1 MTALEVVHLSA
12 DCSIG
17 VLRQV
22 LVQHWFGPVS
32 LPDAE
37 ATLRGHALALSEG
50 TGKVAVLVL
59 VEGIPGM
66 PDQRVRAAL
75 ARLADKT
82 SQEVAC
88 HATVILA
95 EGFTGS
101 ALRSVLTAIFALS
114 GAKYP
119 KQVFATVED
128 AVDWVAEYTS
138 GLSRTEMVVATDELM
153 GYGRLPSRQAS

>member
-1 MTALEVVHLSA
+1 MTALDVVHLSA

-22 LVQHWFGPVS
+22 LLQHWFGPVHM
-32 LPDAE
+32 PDAE
-37 ATLRGHALALSEG
+37 ATLRGHNQALGEG
-50 TGKVAVLVL
+50 PGKVSVLVM
-59 VEGIPGM
+59 VDGIPGM

-75 ARLADKT
+75 ARLADQT

-88 HATVILA
+88 HATVIRA
-95 EGFTGS
+95 DGFTGS

-114 GAKYP
+114 GVKYP

-138 GLSRTEMVVATDELM
+138 GLSRTEMVVAADELM
-153 GYGRLPSRQAS
+153 AFRRPQIKAS